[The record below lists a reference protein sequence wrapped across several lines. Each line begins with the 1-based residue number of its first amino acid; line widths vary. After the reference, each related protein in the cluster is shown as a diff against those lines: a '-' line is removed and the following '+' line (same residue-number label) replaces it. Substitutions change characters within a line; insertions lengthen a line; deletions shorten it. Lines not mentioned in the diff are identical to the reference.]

1 MTRSFFNEPSP
12 IHLKNPTGQN
22 AVLFN
27 QIWSPAF
34 TLLCV
39 NVHFWELKQQVLR
52 IIVVA
57 VTNFDYKVMGGNLSS
72 NNCGPTLPAI
82 PLRLPRGCYVIAFQ
96 FTQPIAVSLSQS
108 RTMSLCLFTTQPVD
122 NWLYSSRIQ
131 IWKWVKEFHICEVL
145 TGHRM

>member
-1 MTRSFFNEPSP
+1 MELSFVDDQIFFNEPSQ
-12 IHLKNPTGQN
+12 IHLNNLTGQN

-34 TLLCV
+34 NLLCV

-72 NNCGPTLPAI
+72 NNCGPTL
-82 PLRLPRGCYVIAFQ
+82 V
-96 FTQPIAVSLSQS
+96 V
-108 RTMSLCLFTTQPVD
+108 M
-122 NWLYSSRIQ
+122 
-131 IWKWVKEFHICEVL
+131 
-145 TGHRM
+145 